1 MKLWVVITVFSAVIC
16 GQTQAPPPAA
26 PSVPPP
32 AFVPASQP
40 IAPDTVVAEV
50 DGKKLTAADIDKLLA
65 DYPLQVQT
73 AIRAN
78 PQRSLTQVL
87 LFQHLKELAEQEGL
101 DKKEPYKQSLEYQ
114 RTAVLAQAEMNT
126 QRYRNQV
133 QQTEAEKVYKEH
145 PERFREAKVRA
156 IYIAFNPLA
165 GKGAGDPK
173 SPSEA
178 DAKAKAEDL

>member
-1 MKLWVVITVFSAVIC
+1 MKLWVVITVFFASIY
-16 GQTQAPPPAA
+16 GQTQAPAPAS

-32 AFVPASQP
+32 GFAAASQP

-65 DYPLQVQT
+65 DFPAQVQT

-78 PQRSLTQVL
+78 PQRSLTQLL
-87 LFQHLKELAEQEGL
+87 LFEHLKELAEQEGL

-126 QRYRNQV
+126 QRYRDQIP
-133 QQTEAEKVYKEH
+133 QSEAEKVYKEH
-145 PERFREAKVRA
+145 PERFRESKVRA
-156 IYIAFNPLA
+156 IYIAF
-165 GKGAGDPK
+165 
-173 SPSEA
+173 
-178 DAKAKAEDL
+178 